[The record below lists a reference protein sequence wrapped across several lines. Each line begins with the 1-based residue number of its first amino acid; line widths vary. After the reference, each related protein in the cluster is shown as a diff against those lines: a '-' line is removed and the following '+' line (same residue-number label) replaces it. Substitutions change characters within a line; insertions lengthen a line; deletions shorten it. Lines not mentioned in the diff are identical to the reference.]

1 MKSQLLKIIFFFNYF
16 RYENNHYKLKFGI
29 SMGNKAA
36 PSVTNIYLF
45 ILEENFLTIYRPYIF
60 SYYRYTDDILIIIR
74 SDFDIRILKN
84 QFGYFKLNVELFRF
98 GYFTQPHYFSTQI

>member
-1 MKSQLLKIIFFFNYF
+1 
-16 RYENNHYKLKFGI
+16 
-29 SMGNKAA
+29 MGNKAA
-36 PSVTNIYLF
+36 LSVTKIYLF

-84 QFGYFKLNVELFRF
+84 
-98 GYFTQPHYFSTQI
+98 